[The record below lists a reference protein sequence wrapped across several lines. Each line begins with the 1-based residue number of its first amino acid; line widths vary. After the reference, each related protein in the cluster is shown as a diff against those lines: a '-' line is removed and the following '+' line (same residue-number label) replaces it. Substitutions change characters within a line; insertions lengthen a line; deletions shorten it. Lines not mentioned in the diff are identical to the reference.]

1 MRHHDPLSLIAH
13 ADAPDARTD
22 LPPRVRVPQHPD
34 APRQAQG
41 LLCRLVFKR
50 CVPTVAT
57 ELRLDIDSPTL
68 RATAKLL
75 QPLLTPPK
83 SGEKVDVEILTR
95 SKDEA
100 ENKKLFEQIIRLIGD
115 GVRILLRLPRLW
127 RRLTR
132 ARRTPAQNKVGAL
145 PKDKMTGKFVTEW
158 QNVLKESGADVKE
171 VDVALG
177 VSALLAV
184 KDSEELV
191 RIPFPVSCARC
202 RGEAHPE

>member
-1 MRHHDPLSLIAH
+1 MLTPLTHGQTYLLGYEFPSTLMLLGKRKVYFVVSSSKGASRPAQTERFWE
-13 ADAPDARTD
+13 AD
-22 LPPRVRVPQHPD
+22 
-34 APRQAQG
+34 
-41 LLCRLVFKR
+41 K
-50 CVPTVAT
+50 PT
-57 ELRLDIDSPTL
+57 P

-83 SGEKVDVEILTR
+83 SGEKVEVEILTR

-100 ENKKLFEQIIRLIGD
+100 ENKKLFEQIIQLIGD
-115 GVRILLRLPRLW
+115 GVRTLVCLPQV
-127 RRLTR
+127 
-132 ARRTPAQNKVGAL
+132 RTSEKADSSGRPRAQNKVGAL
-145 PKDKMTGKFVTEW
+145 PKDKMTGKFVIEW

-191 RIPFPVSCARC
+191 RIPLPVSRARC